1 MRKMNFATV
10 MLGLF
15 FLVAV
20 VSAFA
25 EESTEADL
33 KNLDEEF
40 IAVVEK
46 GRALWVDPKLGTNGV
61 TCGQCHP
68 NAANTHPET
77 YPKFQ
82 KQIGKVIGLRN
93 MINVCIRNPLKGAE
107 LDFDSPEMIALE
119 AYITWEGRGVPLAP
133 GKH

>member
-1 MRKMNFATV
+1 MYAIRSYYDFATV

-20 VSAFA
+20 ISAFA

-33 KNLDEEF
+33 KNLDGEF

-82 KQIGKVIGLRN
+82 K
-93 MINVCIRNPLKGAE
+93 P
-107 LDFDSPEMIALE
+107 
-119 AYITWEGRGVPLAP
+119 
-133 GKH
+133 